1 MDPTR
6 GKASALSL
14 VTLMVMMSLGPI
26 ASFVSGDDVPWT
38 GPESMLLDDATVE
51 GFSIETN
58 GTVTDAWITV
68 DSDGSDTFTVPGW
81 SSDTPGRNFSHGSH
95 HNASSTLFNGDLS
108 LANADNHGRIHD
120 FENLHRRF
128 EGWLPGG
135 TTSVWEISDVSSL
148 NGTVVN
154 INNPAG
160 QSMTARTNGGGH
172 APRFASDGD
181 FVAMTQPDLSIAPG
195 THSWLTSPDW
205 PIPAHVENLTF
216 TMDHWFHLWTD
227 SDVSGNG
234 AGAWVEVSFD
244 GGSNWSW
251 IEPEQGY
258 GNTISSSA
266 PVPNGANGSGF
277 SAWASINAS
286 GWVRSSFVL
295 DDNPG
300 LVNASTFRF
309 RLVVWTPITQSTDR
323 PGWFVD
329 RLQMSND
336 GYAPGAWFHGNLNG
350 EYSPDANAA
359 LVMEADLSSVNGPM
373 VLQYA
378 ADFDMEGDV
387 YDNWH
392 VEMSTDGNNWTG
404 ITPMIG
410 LPGHGVYVNGTT
422 IIDDSNGWVSLQH
435 AIPNG
440 YNTTISLRFRFQS
453 DPTGGTGFGGLTIDP
468 PEGLMLDDVRIIE
481 ISGQTEIEHAVWRF
495 NDTSDANHSSVVLG
509 KVDQWQHISNQG
521 INGPWDEME
530 SFEDASLLPMDW
542 NIRTEAG
549 YGWAFGELNNTG
561 PDPNSFPGG
570 GNGAGTV
577 LNAAYRQNSYS
588 HLESPSIPIPYGSR
602 ATLQFDHFIC
612 AESGWDGGALY
623 ISTDHGHS
631 WSHFGSHIVDWYD
644 SMHYNNTLSPFYGQM
659 AWDGSRV
666 KGGGCGTNTTF
677 VTKTADLSNLAGQ
690 SVMLRF
696 SFFSDTYFE
705 SSGWYVDNV
714 GITVDV
720 FRDKGT
726 WTSPLIQAPDS
737 LGWGS
742 VDVQASVPNRTAIK
756 ASILD
761 SQGVPIFGMENR
773 TLPVHLADL
782 YGLTSFDSSLGIHI
796 QIEMETMDEHRT
808 PRIQQVSINGSRFLS
823 GQAASSTGWNV
834 NSPLIVHE
842 VEGRIENPTF
852 MTQRVDGPTIISERR
867 IESFSIE
874 SISSGVM
881 IEVFADGNSVHS
893 SMIINGTVS
902 LFIPATTLAFVLD
915 FQPGSDLEQLSIHPH
930 LATPSFGP
938 EIDVLSDGLVEWSWP
953 DDSESKSLP
962 YGLMQGSS
970 IESNT
975 SSINGSIQISLV
987 DDADWRHATMMM
999 RAHTG
1004 TNVTVTVD
1012 VGQRSWTRTMSA
1024 GDFSMISMS
1033 GAELRQGQSSSVGQ
1047 LVLGPAHQMLLRDVV
1062 FHITADQDFTG
1073 SVTLLSVDQHIIS
1086 NISNLGPS
1094 IENYRLSRLQDAA
1107 AAGSNLSSKLAI
1119 PVQIIQEENG
1129 GLILDG
1135 HVIQS
1140 PLMTDEILL
1149 HPTTIVPDT
1158 EFEIVTEHHHLF
1170 DVDEIDRIRLELDIS
1185 GIESRP
1191 SFVLDPMATASIQT
1205 IDSAG
1210 FTIDTPIVERRAYSY
1225 RVTWPL
1231 TMDWGLNDAEW
1242 VKIHAKGFDSLNR
1255 TWGPDV
1261 ATIGLGGLNGIEN
1274 DMEIVGFTA
1283 VDSLDRSL
1291 LDSGVYGYPLH
1302 LSPLSPIEV
1311 SGQVRFEGIVG
1322 DIPPS
1327 SAAVA
1332 VIIEME
1338 DHNWSFPA
1346 GPVGTDGSWTA
1357 TISIPDV
1364 EVGSPDSVWNISAR
1378 MIRVGPAQENRNQAL
1393 DNTII
1398 AHPGQ
1403 FRIDRGAPLIGRLLA
1418 DISDIQRPLDQDI
1431 WSLSR
1436 PLIMSVEVD
1445 EAESLSRTIQIH
1457 SWIENTNDLDGDG
1470 IPQPA
1475 EYNSRPIAVPFNA
1488 HEIGKIDLGLLD
1500 ISMGIDGAMVSIYVT
1515 GIDASGR
1522 PFIGGGGPGLHADL
1536 ATFALAEERPTS
1548 IERNE
1553 VSMDHIEGHLLH
1565 ASTHT
1570 VSFVVAD
1577 DNGFISIDEIHLWLS
1592 GVGEEA
1598 GHLLYRPLLGEL
1610 FAPTNSALI
1619 PMSSE
1624 FIPSDISGNRGLLS
1638 LSFAIGENAPFDW
1651 TLSSHVPSITVI
1663 EDEQTLD
1670 LDLLTLADLTWIL
1683 DDRTSWQVL
1692 EVQDLTAPFG
1702 RIDSGVIH
1710 AWDGDAL
1717 LCRLQ
1722 IIHERNGAP
1731 LSAPPVGRKVQADPH
1746 FDENLETTPGV
1757 IVNGTVDMSGI
1768 VEFVVVLPQ
1777 MEIDSDGIIRVRL
1790 DSTGEIAWGGRDI
1803 DVVVDRTAP
1812 RIEFFQTSLAAVQTN
1827 GLETQQVSFSILDE
1841 GGVAEE
1847 EIDLHWTF
1855 RRFGVDLPGSV
1866 GYESIGPVKRQ
1877 GLVYGVSESVDIST
1891 IEPQNLE
1898 DGDQLVVW
1906 LTFTDLAGN
1915 PVEGIGS
1922 QYEPRAPVL
1931 RVVWFEPRIE
1941 PISVDPQPA
1950 HLNRFVDVDLWI
1962 RDTGNEGGSVEVSL
1976 LAWKQ
1981 DGLIER
1987 WIEQNRTTIE
1997 LMPGGSVRESFEVE
2011 TWSVGQMLLLAV
2023 LDGDI
2028 ENGTMLPA
2036 IEVIDPDAQR
2046 GFLNSVIEGDLNS
2059 IGLLVIVFTGFGFLI
2074 GIIVQRN
2081 PAAEDWDDDDDEDDI
2096 PLPETPPARPKSWPS
2111 PPDRFPDDDDEE

>member
-14 VTLMVMMSLGPI
+14 VALMVMMSLGPM
-26 ASFVSGDDVPWT
+26 ASIVSADDVPWT
-38 GPESMLLDDATVE
+38 GPGSMILDVATVE
-51 GFSIETN
+51 GFNIETN
-58 GTVTDAWITV
+58 GTVTDAWVTI
-68 DSDGSDTFTVPGW
+68 DSDGSDIFTSSGWESDIPGK
-81 SSDTPGRNFSHGSH
+81 NFSHGLH
-95 HNASSTLFNGDLS
+95 HNASSSLFNGDLS
-108 LANADNHGRIHD
+108 LSNADNHGRIHD

-128 EGWLPGG
+128 EGWIPGG
-135 TTSVWEISDVSSL
+135 TTSIWEITDVSSL

-154 INNPAG
+154 INNSVG

-172 APRFASDGD
+172 APRFASDGN
-181 FVAMTQPDLSIAPG
+181 FVAMTQPDLSLTPG
-195 THSWLTSPDW
+195 THSWLTGPNW
-205 PIPAHVENLTF
+205 AVPTHVENLTF

-227 SDVSGNG
+227 SDDAGTG

-244 GGSNWSW
+244 GGLNWSW

-258 GNTISSSA
+258 GNTISTTA
-266 PVPNGANGSGF
+266 PIPNGANGSGF
-277 SAWASINAS
+277 PAWASVNAS

-295 DDNPG
+295 DEHPQI
-300 LVNASTFRF
+300 VNASTFRF
-309 RLVVWTPITQSTDR
+309 RLVVWTPITQSIDR

-329 RLQMSND
+329 RLHVSND

-350 EYSPDANAA
+350 EYAADANAA
-359 LVMEADLSSVNGPM
+359 LVMEADLSSVTGPM

-378 ADFDMEGDV
+378 ADFDMEGDI

-392 VEMSTDGNNWTG
+392 VEMSTDGINWTG
-404 ITPMIG
+404 ITPLIG

-440 YNTTISLRFRFQS
+440 YNTSVSLRFRFQS

-495 NDTSDANHSSVVLG
+495 NDTSNANHSAVILG
-509 KVDQWQHISNQG
+509 KVNQWRHISNQG
-521 INGPWDEME
+521 MNGPWSETQ

-542 NIRTEAG
+542 NIVTEAG
-549 YGWAFGELNNTG
+549 YGWSFGELNNTG
-561 PDPNSFPGG
+561 PDPSSFPGG
-570 GNGAGTV
+570 GNGAGTL

-602 ATLQFDHFIC
+602 ATLRFDHFIC

-666 KGGGCGTNTTF
+666 KGGGCGTNTSF
-677 VTKTADLSNLAGQ
+677 VTKTADMSHLAGQ

-720 FRDKGT
+720 FREKGT

-742 VDVQASVPNRTAIK
+742 VDVQGSVPNRTAVK
-756 ASILD
+756 ATILD
-761 SQGVPIFGMENR
+761 SQGLPILGMENR
-773 TLPVHLADL
+773 SLPVHLADL

-796 QIEMETMDEHRT
+796 RIEMETMDEHRT
-808 PRIQQVSINGSRFLS
+808 PRIQQVTINGSRFLS
-823 GQAASSTGWNV
+823 GQAASSTGWAIA
-834 NSPLIVHE
+834 SPLIVHE
-842 VEGRIENPTF
+842 VDGRIENPTF
-852 MTQRVDGPTIISERR
+852 MTHRVDGPTIISERR
-867 IESFSIE
+867 IESFYLE
-874 SISSGVM
+874 SISAGVM
-881 IEVFADGNSVHS
+881 IEVFADGISVHS
-893 SMIINGTVS
+893 SMINNGTIS
-902 LFIPATTLAFVLD
+902 LFRPATTLAFVLD
-915 FQPGSDLEQLSIHPH
+915 FQPGSDLEVLSIHPH
-930 LATPSFGP
+930 LTTPSFGP
-938 EIDVLSDGLVEWSWP
+938 EIDILSDDFVEWSWP
-953 DDSESKSLP
+953 DDSSGNALP
-962 YGLMQGSS
+962 YGLTQGLSL
-970 IESNT
+970 ESNS
-975 SSINGSIQISLV
+975 SSINGSIQMSLV
-987 DDADWRHATMMM
+987 DDADWRSATMML

-1004 TNVTVTVD
+1004 TDVTVTINL
-1012 VGQRSWTRTMSA
+1012 GQRSWTRTMSE
-1024 GDFSMISMS
+1024 GDFSMIGMT

-1047 LVLGPAHQMLLRDVV
+1047 LILGPSHQMPLRDVV
-1062 FHITADQDFTG
+1062 FQVTADQQFTG

-1094 IENYRLSRLQDAA
+1094 IENYRLNEISDAA
-1107 AAGSNLSSKLAI
+1107 FAGLNVTSKLPI
-1119 PVQIIQEENG
+1119 PVQVKQEDGG

-1149 HPTTIVPDT
+1149 NPTTIVPGISFD
-1158 EFEIVTEHHHLF
+1158 IVTEHHHLF
-1170 DVDEIDRIRLELDIS
+1170 DVDEINRIHLELHMS
-1185 GIESRP
+1185 GISPRP
-1191 SFVLDPMATASIQT
+1191 SFILNPLVPESVQT
-1205 IDSAG
+1205 IESSG
-1210 FTIDTPIVERRAYSY
+1210 FTIGSPSVEHRPFSY
-1225 RVTWPL
+1225 RITWPL
-1231 TMDWGLNDAEW
+1231 TMDWSLDDAEW
-1242 VKIHAKGFDSLNR
+1242 VKIHAKAFDSLNR

-1261 ATIGLGGLNGIEN
+1261 STIGIGGLNGIEN
-1274 DMEIVGFTA
+1274 DMEIVGFTV

-1291 LDSGVYGYPLH
+1291 MDPSVYGYPLH
-1302 LSPLSPIEV
+1302 LSPLSPLEV

-1322 DIPPS
+1322 DIPES

-1332 VIIEME
+1332 VMIETE
-1338 DHNWSFPA
+1338 SHNWSFPA
-1346 GPVGTDGSWTA
+1346 GPVATDGSWSA
-1357 TISIPDV
+1357 TIAIPDV
-1364 EVGSPDSVWNISAR
+1364 EVESSESVWNITAR
-1378 MIRVGPAQENRNQAL
+1378 LIRVGPAQENRNQAL
-1393 DNTII
+1393 DNTLIDR
-1398 AHPGQ
+1398 PGQ
-1403 FRIDRGAPLIGRLLA
+1403 FRIDRGAPIIGRLLA
-1418 DISDIQRPLDQDI
+1418 DISGIQRPLDQDI
-1431 WSLSR
+1431 WSLTR
-1436 PLIMSVEVD
+1436 PLVMSVEVD
-1445 EAESLSRTIQIH
+1445 EVESLSRTIQIH
-1457 SWIENTNDLDGDG
+1457 SWIENTNDLNGDG
-1470 IPQPA
+1470 IPQPD

-1488 HEIGKIDLGLLD
+1488 HEIGNIDLGLLD
-1500 ISMGIDGAMVSIYVT
+1500 ISMGDDGAIVSIYLT
-1515 GIDASGR
+1515 GVDASGR
-1522 PFIGGGGPGLHADL
+1522 TFIGGGGPGLHADL
-1536 ATFALAEERPTS
+1536 ASFSLAEERPTR

-1553 VSMDHIEGHLLH
+1553 ISMDHIDGSLLY

-1570 VSFVVAD
+1570 VSIVVED
-1577 DNGFISIDEIHLWLS
+1577 ENGFTSIDEIHLWLS
-1592 GVGEEA
+1592 GDGEEA

-1610 FAPTNSALI
+1610 FAPTGSSLI
-1619 PMSSE
+1619 PMGSE
-1624 FIPSDISGNRGLLS
+1624 FIPIDASENRGLLN
-1638 LSFAIGENAPFDW
+1638 LSFAIGEKAPFEW

-1663 EDEQTLD
+1663 EDERTLD
-1670 LDLLTLADLTWIL
+1670 LDLLTLADLTWSL
-1683 DDRTSWQVL
+1683 DHRTSWQVI

-1710 AWDGDAL
+1710 AWDGDAI

-1722 IIHERNGAP
+1722 IVHERNGVP
-1731 LSAPPVGRKVQADPH
+1731 LSAPPVGREVSVDPH
-1746 FDENLETTPGV
+1746 FDDNLETTPGV
-1757 IVNGTVDMSGI
+1757 IVNGTVDENGI

-1777 MEIDSDGIIRVRL
+1777 MEIDSDGVLRVRL
-1790 DSTGEIAWGGRDI
+1790 DSTGQIAWGSRDI

-1812 RIEFFQTSLAAVQTN
+1812 RIEFLQTSLAAVQTN
-1827 GLETQQVSFSILDE
+1827 SLETQQVSFSILDE
-1841 GGVAEE
+1841 GGVAEK

-1866 GYESIGPVKRQ
+1866 GYESIGPVQRQ

-1891 IEPQNLE
+1891 INPKDLE

-1915 PVEGIGS
+1915 PVEGLGS

-1931 RVVWFEPRIE
+1931 RVVWFEPKIE

-1962 RDTGNEGGSVEVSL
+1962 RDTGNQGGSVEVSL
-1976 LAWKQ
+1976 LAWRQ
-1981 DGLIER
+1981 DGPIER
-1987 WIEQNRTTIE
+1987 WIEQNRTTIQ

-2011 TWSVGQMLLLAV
+2011 TWAVGQMLLLAV

-2028 ENGTMLPA
+2028 ENGTVLPA

-2046 GFLNSVIEGDLNS
+2046 GFLDSVVEGDLNS

-2081 PAAEDWDDDDDEDDI
+2081 PAAEDWDDDEDDI

-2111 PPDRFPDDDDEE
+2111 PPDRFPDDESEE